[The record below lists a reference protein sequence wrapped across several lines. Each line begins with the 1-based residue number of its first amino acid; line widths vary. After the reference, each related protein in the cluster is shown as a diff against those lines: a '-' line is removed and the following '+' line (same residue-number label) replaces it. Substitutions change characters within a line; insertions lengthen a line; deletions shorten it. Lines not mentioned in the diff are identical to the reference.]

1 MGIKMATGLVYH
13 ELCMWHDA
21 GNVSSFVPTGL
32 QVQPDRHAE
41 EPETKRRIR
50 NLLEVSGL
58 LGKLE
63 LIQPEPAEIAQI
75 ARVHPQSYIDRI
87 KEKSRSGGGEVGLNT
102 FIGNEG
108 FDIARISTGGAISVM
123 DRVLDGRVRNGYA
136 LVRPPATMPARTRRW
151 GFAFSPTRRSPFA
164 RCRKSTSSIVS
175 QSSTGMRI
183 MATDRKRFFMKTLQ
197 S

>member
-123 DRVLDGRVRNGYA
+123 DRVLDGRVRN
-136 LVRPPATMPARTRRW
+136 
-151 GFAFSPTRRSPFA
+151 S
-164 RCRKSTSSIVS
+164 
-175 QSSTGMRI
+175 
-183 MATDRKRFFMKTLQ
+183 
-197 S
+197 